1 MAELDD
7 DGGGYPLNCIDDTG
21 DGFSGWFA
29 ISNPRRCNDFCYW
42 KLPPEDE
49 DRRTNQNGT
58 NSSSTSAA
66 DESRLVYAAWN
77 TANPHKSTVISTPSS
92 GVVYWTC
99 VYDSAN
105 DKTLVSMAREERWI
119 DSFHKYYSPTPPPLT
134 NEDVP
139 FPYLKCQKGA
149 GELLASWSGDA
160 VTSATFWES
169 SVVFITLI
177 FVGEFVA
184 LYFVCWKRKR
194 GRSSTRYAQVVPLD
208 DGLDVLHERQTL
220 SSLHIIAE
228 GEDNYDSEEIQFVNQ
243 QATKSSTFMYSKK
256 NVATTRCRYCNRRRL
271 LCILQIIMV
280 ILLNGLLIVA
290 LSFFSLSMN
299 EIVTHSYY
307 SESVQKFTPACSDSM
322 LICPAGN
329 VDIDKQSSVYFPL
342 SSQSVNSV
350 KYEDDLTIKSMSQE
364 EEATNKNIL
373 QPFSYIIASDAQL
386 YWFNGEFANMG
397 QQALPSSCTTSDSCA
412 RCTSKHGQSTNRRL
426 QRAWESLM
434 LGETDGMNSTN
445 NNIINLPIP
454 NTLVMN
460 GDLTA
465 YFHPCEKN
473 AYDSIYTNIVGMK
486 HYFPSLGNHDIEH
499 PGGAMYGGDQWVG
512 PPNCNMEHAIA
523 YFKSG
528 FCGQIP
534 SFDADRI
541 VRYDSSSLAYS
552 WDQGRFHF
560 VHAHYYPS
568 YEMASVKYRSSL
580 EWLERDLQIARD
592 SGLTTILF
600 VHNAQG
606 LNEAMESVI
615 LGKSVRAIIAGHNHR
630 CLSRRCEGVYPM
642 HESQISN
649 LDSQE
654 LSDAKCIPAAYDTC
668 QNLHGEHMIY
678 VKDKVD
684 DVPFPQRKLKNIDR
698 KDKPLCPKPAPF
710 YINETDNSLLCRRVR
725 YSQPHFP
732 FDRKLNST
740 KETIPI
746 FWSGSASFETFLRGD
761 FYDDRFV
768 INAMT
773 VASDKGGTVG
783 RYMDLHTVPNAVYP
797 YHEASDIE
805 EIVIYL

>member
-1 MAELDD
+1 MAD
-7 DGGGYPLNCIDDTG
+7 DGDYPLNCIDDTG

-29 ISNPRRCNDFCYW
+29 ISNPRQCNDFCYW
-42 KLPPEDE
+42 KLPDSVQQ
-49 DRRTNQNGT
+49 TTQNGT
-58 NSSSTSAA
+58 TNSTTSAGGG
-66 DESRLVYAAWN
+66 LVYAAWN

-92 GVVYWTC
+92 GTSYWTC
-99 VYDSAN
+99 IYDSAN
-105 DKTLVSMAREERWI
+105 DKTLVSLAQDERWI
-119 DSFHKYYSPTPPPLT
+119 DSFQKYYTPPLT
-134 NEDVP
+134 TTEVVNKDVP

-149 GELLASWSGDA
+149 GELLSSWSGDA

-169 SVVFITLI
+169 SVVLISFLFI
-177 FVGEFVA
+177 GEFVT
-184 LYFVCWKRKR
+184 LYFICWKRKR
-194 GRSSTRYAQVVPLD
+194 ARSSTRYAQVVPLD
-208 DGLDVLHERQTL
+208 DGLDVLHESRQTL
-220 SSLHIIAE
+220 SSLHMTAE
-228 GEDNYDSEEIQFVNQ
+228 GDDDDSEEIQFVNQ
-243 QATKSSTFMYSKK
+243 QATKSSTFLYSNKTG
-256 NVATTRCRYCNRRRL
+256 ATSRCKFCNRRQL
-271 LCILQIIMV
+271 LCIFQILMV
-280 ILLNGLLIVA
+280 ILLNALLLVA

-307 SESVQKFTPACSDSM
+307 SESMQKFTPACSDPM

-329 VDIDKQSSVYFPL
+329 VNIDKQSSVYSPL
-342 SSQSVNSV
+342 SRQSVNSV
-350 KYEDDLTIKSMSQE
+350 KYEDDLTIKSILQQQGE
-364 EEATNKNIL
+364 EEVTNNNIM
-373 QPFSYIIASDAQL
+373 QPFSYIIASDSQL

-397 QQALPSSCTTSDSCA
+397 QQALPTSCTTSDSCA

-426 QRAWESLM
+426 QQAWESLM
-434 LGETDGMNSTN
+434 LGKTTGMNNSTDN
-445 NNIINLPIP
+445 STDLPIP
-454 NTLVMN
+454 NTLIMN

-465 YFHPCEKN
+465 YFHPWEKK
-473 AYDSIYTNIVGMK
+473 AYDNIYTNIAGMK
-486 HYFPSLGNHDIEH
+486 YYFPSLGNHDIEH
-499 PGGAMYGGDQWVG
+499 SGGAMYGGDQWVG

-528 FCGQIP
+528 FCGEIP
-534 SFDADRI
+534 GFDSDRI

-552 WDQGRFHF
+552 WDEGRFHF

-580 EWLERDLQIARD
+580 EWLERDLHIAHN
-592 SGLTTILF
+592 SGLATILF

-642 HESQISN
+642 HEAQISG
-649 LDSQE
+649 LDPQE

-668 QNLHGEHMIY
+668 QVLHGEHMIY
-678 VKDKVD
+678 VKDKGN

-710 YINETDNSLLCRRVR
+710 FINETDNSLLCRRVM

-732 FDRKLNST
+732 FDRKVNST
-740 KETIPI
+740 NETIPI
-746 FWSGSASFETFLRGD
+746 FWSGSASFETFLRVD

-773 VASDKGGTVG
+773 VSAEGGNVG

-797 YHEASDIE
+797 YHEVSDIE
-805 EIVIYL
+805 EIVVYL